1 MDNLNVLV
9 EAKKE
14 YLGQM
19 CLIMIPPMIEVFQ
32 DMYIEAMKTSKGEA
46 GSHHVSETFKG
57 GSKLV

>member
-19 CLIMIPPMIEVFQ
+19 CIIMCPPMIEVFQ
-32 DMYIEAMKTSKGEA
+32 EMYAESVKTSLKVNKF
-46 GSHHVSETFKG
+46 SSCFR
-57 GSKLV
+57 SC